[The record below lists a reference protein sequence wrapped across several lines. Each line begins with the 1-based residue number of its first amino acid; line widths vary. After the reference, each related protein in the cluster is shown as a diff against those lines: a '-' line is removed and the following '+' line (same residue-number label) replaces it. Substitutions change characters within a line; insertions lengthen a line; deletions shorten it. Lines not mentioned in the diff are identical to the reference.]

1 MAPHDSVISSS
12 WGTKSACVLA
22 DTRSF
27 AKSGVLGMFQRR
39 FLYQTMLLLCGCLV
53 WVITVGSP
61 QLCCS
66 PSPQRAT
73 QRVGNGAVL
82 QIHAPL
88 VPILLWMC
96 RLKCPD
102 REVSSQPPWPA
113 IFNTEFL
120 TLSGYTKS
128 AEGSCVSSMWRES
141 SLHSLDTKNSLL
153 QLSSQFGEIKD
164 SPGFLI
170 SIFTRVSFP
179 HCFCITKCTVAK
191 YHPYVLQLKG
201 SKLLSNLL
209 PSELLTETTLTQQ
222 RSLVCVR
229 RDVAHL
235 RKETAVQQEIKAHSL

>member
-1 MAPHDSVISSS
+1 MWVPSVSDNSRI
-12 WGTKSACVLA
+12 TTA
-22 DTRSF
+22 
-27 AKSGVLGMFQRR
+27 
-39 FLYQTMLLLCGCLV
+39 LLLPFSTESNPESGKWSCASN
-53 WVITVGSP
+53 T
-61 QLCCS
+61 CS
-66 PSPQRAT
+66 FGT
-73 QRVGNGAVL
+73 HTAVDV
-82 QIHAPL
+82 QAQ
-88 VPILLWMC
+88 VP
-96 RLKCPD
+96 

-222 RSLVCVR
+222 RSLVCGCRGITHLGGRKQRCSR
-229 RDVAHL
+229 RSRL
-235 RKETAVQQEIKAHSL
+235 TACSWKHHH